1 MSSEINRTYNDN
13 TVIYFRFQTMALNNK
28 KSRGEKKKK
37 RGGEDDMIKD
47 KINIFLQIL
56 LTS

>member
-1 MSSEINRTYNDN
+1 
-13 TVIYFRFQTMALNNK
+13 MALNNK
-28 KSRGEKKKK
+28 KSRGEKKKRK

-47 KINIFLQIL
+47 KINIFLQTL